1 MRQNDLPQRELAEDC
16 GVSLRTVARW
26 AADGRLPRDPVTGRI
41 IRGEAE
47 AAFAPWAR
55 EHRLKNIINSLP
67 LGTVA
72 LVLVDSLGRE
82 QCLQIFRLIDGPG
95 GNGPGDGRS

>member
-1 MRQNDLPQRELAEDC
+1 MCSDQIPQRELAEDC
-16 GVSLRTVARW
+16 GVSLRTMARW
-26 AADGRLPRDPVTGRI
+26 AADGRLPRDANGRV
-41 IRGEAE
+41 IRSEAE

-55 EHRLKNIINSLP
+55 EVRLKNIVNSLP

-82 QCLQIFRLIDGPG
+82 QCLQIFRLIDDPPG
-95 GNGPGDGRS
+95 ENDPGDAAS